1 MGVDNIR
8 QEVGN
13 VSASVGNGAS
23 SAGKQ
28 CEECDSKKEG
38 MENIGEL
45 DTKGTGGWEVFKT
58 MDVPHSIYFITQL
71 TD

>member
-8 QEVGN
+8 QEAGN
-13 VSASVGNGAS
+13 VTASVRDGAS

-28 CEECDSKKEG
+28 CEEHDSKKEG

-45 DTKGTGGWEVFKT
+45 DTIGTGEWEVFET
-58 MDVPHSIYFITQL
+58 MDVPHGIYFIT
-71 TD
+71 

>member
-8 QEVGN
+8 QEAGN
-13 VSASVGNGAS
+13 VAASVGDGAS

-38 MENIGEL
+38 MENNGEL
-45 DTKGTGGWEVFKT
+45 DTIGTGEWEVFKT
-58 MDVPHSIYFITQL
+58 MNVPHSIYFITLL